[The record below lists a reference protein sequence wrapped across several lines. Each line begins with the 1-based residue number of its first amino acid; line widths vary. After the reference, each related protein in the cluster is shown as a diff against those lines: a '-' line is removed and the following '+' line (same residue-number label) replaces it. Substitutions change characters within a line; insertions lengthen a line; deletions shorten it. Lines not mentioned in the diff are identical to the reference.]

1 MSEKVNV
8 TLALPLA
15 AELLDRVRG
24 LDGRLQVTALTRAQR
39 RVYRGGRPLWLGY
52 QEPPQPEDESDEE
65 ATARLQEI
73 LARTEVILSNPVVPE
88 DIASRAPHLK
98 WLQLTSA
105 GVDRLLDAPVVRSP
119 VQVTTASGI
128 HATSISEY
136 IIGAMLAFAKG
147 FPRAIQAQAERAW
160 TPYLPPELEGATVGI
175 IGMGAIGRR
184 TAELAKAFR
193 MRVLGMRRSV
203 ERRVRGQGSGV
214 TDVDELMPPADLPY
228 LLRESDYVVLATPL
242 TPETRQMI
250 GEPEL
255 RSMKPGAVIVNIA
268 RGAVI
273 DEAALVR
280 ALKEGWIAGA
290 ALDVFEREPL
300 PADSELW
307 GLRNVLLTPHISGGT
322 PRYMERAVDLFCD
335 NLRRYLAGEPLRN
348 VVDPARGY

>member
-39 RVYRGGRPLWLGY
+39 HVYRGGRPLWAGY
-52 QEPPQPEDESDEE
+52 VEPPQPEDESDEE
-65 ATARLQEI
+65 ATARLHEI

-105 GVDRLLDAPVVRSP
+105 GVDRLLDAPVLRSP
-119 VQVTTASGI
+119 VKVTTASGM
-128 HATSISEY
+128 HATPISEY
-136 IIGAMLAFAKG
+136 IIGAMLAFAKC
-147 FPRAIQAQAERAW
+147 FPRAIQAQEARTW
-160 TPYLPPELEGATVGI
+160 SPYMPPELEGATVGI

-193 MRVLGMRRSV
+193 MRVLGMRRSA
-203 ERRVRGQGSGV
+203 ERRAKGLGSGV
-214 TDVDELMPPADLPY
+214 TDVDEMIPRSELSY
-228 LLRESDYVVLATPL
+228 LLGESDYVVIAAPL
-242 TPETRQMI
+242 TPETRHLI
-250 GEPEL
+250 GEAEL

-268 RGAVI
+268 RGAII
-273 DEAALVR
+273 DERALVR

-300 PADSELW
+300 PAESELW

-322 PRYMERAVDLFCD
+322 PRYMERAVDLFCE

-348 VVDPARGY
+348 VVDVTRGY

>member
-1 MSEKVNV
+1 MSDIVRV

-15 AELLDRVRG
+15 EELLERVRRV
-24 LDGRLQVTALTRAQR
+24 DERLQVTALTRAQR
-39 RVYRGGRPLWLGY
+39 RAYRGGRPLWAGY
-52 QEPPQPEDESDEE
+52 VEPPQPEDESEEE

-73 LARTEVILSNPVVPE
+73 LAQTEVVLSNPVVPE

-105 GVDRLLDAPVVRSP
+105 GVDRLLDAPVVRSQ
-119 VQVTTASGI
+119 VKVTTASGI
-128 HATSISEY
+128 HATPISEY

-147 FPRAIQAQAERAW
+147 LPRAMRAQEERAW
-160 TPYLPPELEGATVGI
+160 NPYLPPELEGATAGI

-184 TAELAKAFR
+184 TAELAKGFR

-203 ERRVRGQGSGV
+203 KTRAAETGDPSF
-214 TDVDELMPPADLPY
+214 DEYVPPADLPY
-228 LLRESDYVVLATPL
+228 LLRESDYVVVAVPL
-242 TPETRQMI
+242 TPETRRLI
-250 GEPEL
+250 GEAEL

-273 DEAALVR
+273 DEGALVR

-300 PADSELW
+300 PAESELW

-322 PRYMERAVDLFCD
+322 PRYMERAVELFCD
-335 NLRRYLAGEPLRN
+335 NLRRYVAGEPLVN

>member
-24 LDGRLQVTALTRAQR
+24 VDGRLQVTALTRAQR

-88 DIASRAPHLK
+88 EIVSRAPHLK

-105 GVDRLLDAPVVRSP
+105 GVDRLLDAGVVRSQ
-119 VQVTTASGI
+119 VKVTTASGI

-160 TPYLPPELEGATVGI
+160 TSYLPPELEGATVGI

-184 TAELAKAFR
+184 TAELAKGFR

-203 ERRVRGQGSGV
+203 TTRTAATGDPSF
-214 TDVDELMPPADLPY
+214 DEYVPPADLPY
-228 LLRESDYVVLATPL
+228 LLRESDYVVLAAPL

-250 GEPEL
+250 GEAEL

-273 DEAALVR
+273 DEGALVR

-300 PADSELW
+300 PAESELW

-322 PRYMERAVDLFCD
+322 PRYMERAVELFCD

-348 VVDPARGY
+348 VVDVRRGY